1 MKIHDMYID
10 EKLIAIKNNKA
21 YKKQCK
27 WNLYEKKNMLAIK
40 QSIL

>member
-1 MKIHDMYID
+1 MTCIYID

-27 WNLYEKKNMLAIK
+27 WNLYEKNMLAIK
-40 QSIL
+40 QNIL

>member
-1 MKIHDMYID
+1 MYID

-27 WNLYEKKNMLAIK
+27 WNLYKKKHVSHKAKHFIVNK
-40 QSIL
+40 